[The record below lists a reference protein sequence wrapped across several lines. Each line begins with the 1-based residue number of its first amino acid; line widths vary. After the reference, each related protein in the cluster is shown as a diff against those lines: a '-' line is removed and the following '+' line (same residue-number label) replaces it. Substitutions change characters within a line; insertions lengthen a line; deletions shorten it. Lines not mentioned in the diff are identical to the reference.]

1 MSQANVEQFIQLAAQ
16 DTTLQEQLKSST
28 SMPDFQTR
36 MVDLGKQKGLIFTQD
51 DVASYMQ
58 SQAAQTTGRSPN
70 EKLTEEELET
80 VGGGTAVNSLAT
92 IHSCIGACLTVQPH
106 PTMAIF
112 NWTVS

>member
-28 SMPDFQTR
+28 SMPDFQTK
-36 MVDLGKQKGLIFTQD
+36 MVDLGKQKGLSFAQE

-58 SQAAQTTGRSPN
+58 SQAAQTTGRSPG

-80 VGGGTAVNSLAT
+80 VGGGTTPMGIVF
-92 IHSCIGACLTVQPH
+92 
-106 PTMAIF
+106 PTADF
-112 NWTVS
+112 PGYPQWTVMY